1 MAGRIY
7 QHDPWTADD
16 DKLLRAMC
24 EAGKSITLLT
34 VKLKRPMT
42 SIKARAEDLGI
53 NIPGTG
59 IGTRR
64 KRR

>member
-1 MAGRIY
+1 MAGRTY

-16 DKLLRAMC
+16 DKLLRSMC

-34 VKLKRPMT
+34 VKLRRPIS
-42 SIKARAEDLGI
+42 SIKSRAEDLGV

-59 IGTRR
+59 IGLRK